1 MWSQCT
7 VKTQKQF
14 VTVHHE
20 MGHIQNY
27 NSMRFWRTRKIWAG
41 LIIRRI
47 PFLKNKHTNHWIR
60 PIKDIEVPLEK
71 QSKRLQARF
80 IKFFDSFIHYK
91 NERTMV
97 ACTENSMQ
105 LMFQLSLSYHE
116 LLFTDP
122 RNLRKPFHSFWRSKF
137 GLFLSLNEM
146 SNGWKDLL
154 IIIPAI
160 SHQLYGCF
168 H

>member
-1 MWSQCT
+1 M
-7 VKTQKQF
+7 
-14 VTVHHE
+14 
-20 MGHIQNY
+20 
-27 NSMRFWRTRKIWAG
+27 
-41 LIIRRI
+41 
-47 PFLKNKHTNHWIR
+47 
-60 PIKDIEVPLEK
+60 PLEK

-122 RNLRKPFHSFWRSKF
+122 RNLRNHSIIHLLEVDNFH
-137 GLFLSLNEM
+137 
-146 SNGWKDLL
+146 
-154 IIIPAI
+154 
-160 SHQLYGCF
+160 Q
-168 H
+168 